1 MGSVTVS
8 DLQLVV
14 AVLNVLALMIVIP
27 TFTFIK
33 QTMVKLTEL
42 ETLVKLLKE
51 DIDELKKTVFCKNKE
66 V

>member
-14 AVLNVLALMIVIP
+14 AILNVLALMIVIP

-51 DIDELKKTVFCKNKE
+51 DIAELKRTVFCKNKE

>member
-1 MGSVTVS
+1 MGSVTVN

-14 AVLNVLALMIVIP
+14 AILNVLALMIVIP

-51 DIDELKKTVFCKNKE
+51 DIAELKRTVFCKNKE